1 MINKRILV
9 INGSARVNG
18 NTDIILSRLMAS
30 ALQTDVQIKQ
40 IDIRKKKINDCIGCY
55 HCYENTACSFK
66 DDMVEIYEEINRSAL
81 IIFASPV
88 YWWGVTGI
96 MKVLIDRLYLYYAD
110 LNKPSVAGKKAIIIA
125 PMDMKSD
132 IYKIKI
138 FLDFYK
144 IIFDNLKMT
153 LVDTFLFGNVNEKGA
168 IQKHTE
174 YLNQIEQLGKTLSDR
189 LS

>member
-9 INGSARVNG
+9 LNGSARANG
-18 NTDIILSRLMAS
+18 NTDIILSKLITS

-40 IDIRKKKINDCIGCY
+40 IDVRKKKIRDCIGCY
-55 HCYENTACSFK
+55 HCQENTACSIK
-66 DDMVEIYEEINRSAL
+66 DDMVEVYEEINRSAL

-96 MKVLIDRLYLYYAD
+96 LKVLIDRLYLYYSD
-110 LNKPSVAGKKAIIIA
+110 LNKPDIAGKKAIIIS
-125 PMDMKSD
+125 PMHMNSD

-153 LVDTFLFGNVNEKGA
+153 LVDTCLFGNVNEKGA
-168 IQKHTE
+168 IQKNTE
-174 YLNQIEQLGKTLSDR
+174 YLNKIDRLGKTLFDR
-189 LS
+189 LM